1 MPNKSIMRSK
11 FIESCQR
18 IRSLFD
24 KRHSSNAA
32 VNQLKF
38 LEVESFSG
46 NVSWCANYFV
56 DRLLV

>member
-46 NVSWCANYFV
+46 NVS
-56 DRLLV
+56 